1 MILAST
7 VGESNRRHLTQHV
20 VAFCIPTGLGN
31 YFGTNNTDAR
41 FLILSKH
48 YRYQYQYRHHHSLY
62 HNCHHCFNHLMHNNT
77 LLHTTLAHTFTHTLT
92 LTHTQIPHP
101 LPHTPSSPPRS
112 PLPTSASP
120 HTHAGCHLLCHDD
133 VIGTRRVSY
142 IVYLTDPDDPWVKE
156 DGGALELYAL
166 DEVL

>member
-1 MILAST
+1 MQDFLFSVNIT
-7 VGESNRRHLTQHV
+7 VISI
-20 VAFCIPTGLGN
+20 CIVIVTV
-31 YFGTNNTDAR
+31 FIIIIT
-41 FLILSKH
+41 IV
-48 YRYQYQYRHHHSLY
+48 
-62 HNCHHCFNHLMHNNT
+62 NHLMHNNT

-101 LPHTPSSPPRS
+101 LPHTPSSPRS
-112 PLPTSASP
+112 PLPTSASS